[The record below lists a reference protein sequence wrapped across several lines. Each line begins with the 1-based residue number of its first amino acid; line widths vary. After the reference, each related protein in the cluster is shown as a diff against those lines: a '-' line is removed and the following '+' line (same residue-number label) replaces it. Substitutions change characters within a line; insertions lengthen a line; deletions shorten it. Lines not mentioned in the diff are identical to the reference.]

1 MQAERLASSPKPIDY
16 QRTIA
21 HDSADAG
28 LVVKAIMAQVI
39 RSGAFLQQCWSVHPL
54 CVTVKRMTDEQVVVL
69 SCSSCKSAHYL
80 TTTTIASNGASVQE
94 ASAEDNVR
102 DEPPGEEYLKAC
114 VSSHPSALSLREMD
128 VFQDLVR
135 LRCADCRRLYDLVVS
150 TFETRQK

>member
-1 MQAERLASSPKPIDY
+1 MINGLSLRTALIARPFLRL
-16 QRTIA
+16 
-21 HDSADAG
+21 
-28 LVVKAIMAQVI
+28 IMTQVI

-54 CVTVKRMTDEQVVVL
+54 CVIIKRMTDEQIVVL
-69 SCSSCKSAHYL
+69 SCSSCKSVHHL
-80 TTTTIASNGASVQE
+80 TTTTIVSSGPSVPGASGGQ
-94 ASAEDNVR
+94 NIR

-135 LRCADCRRLYDLVVS
+135 LRCADCRRLYDLAVA